1 MTEESDRRAENK
13 ALRAA
18 LLSALLPGT
27 GHLYLGRKRR
37 GNWLVGFSLLIIVVI
52 GAFLLRDPTTL
63 LKLAFDREV
72 LVGLLFINAAL
83 FLFRTV
89 VVVDAYRDSPGARP
103 SQWKSLLSGFGVGA
117 LLLVPHGLFA
127 YYDGVQYD
135 LINTVFTAPVTAL
148 PTTTTTPPTTSA
160 PPTTVTEPVAG
171 SPVSSTV
178 APTTTSTNPPTTEP
192 PGPWGDIERLNILL
206 LGSDAGLGRTGVRTD
221 TVILASVDV
230 DNGDLAL
237 ISVPRNFARVP
248 LPSSVDLFSC
258 DCFPPILNELYQYA
272 EARPDSFPGPATP
285 GANAIKGAISELT
298 GLPVHLYALVALDG
312 FVDVVDALGGVTIT
326 VTERIYDPDY
336 PKEGGGT
343 EVINLEPGV
352 YDFDGHDAL
361 AYVRSRHSSDDYSRM
376 SRQRCVIEAVL
387 EQSDPFRLLRNFP
400 QLAEVIKAS
409 VETDIP
415 LELMPDLIDLM
426 GLVDT
431 NQAVSL
437 RLVPPTY
444 VGGYDADRHNTP
456 DVELIREHA
465 RIVTSVSPAEAMAA
479 LGIDPL
485 SEACG

>member
-1 MTEESDRRAENK
+1 M
-13 ALRAA
+13 
-18 LLSALLPGT
+18 
-27 GHLYLGRKRR
+27 
-37 GNWLVGFSLLIIVVI
+37 VGFALLIIAVI
-52 GAFLLRDPTTL
+52 GVFFLRDPATL

-72 LVGLLFINAAL
+72 LIGLLVVNAAL
-83 FLFRTV
+83 FIFRTV
-89 VVVDAYRDSPGARP
+89 VVVDAYRVSPGVAL
-103 SQWKSLLSGFGVGA
+103 SHWKAWLGGLGVGA

-127 YYDGVQYD
+127 YYDGVQFD
-135 LINTVFTAPVTAL
+135 LINTVFTSPATAL
-148 PTTTTTPPTTSA
+148 PTTTAPPGTSA
-160 PPTTVTEPVAG
+160 PPPTTVTDPTDG

-178 APTTTSTNPPTTEP
+178 APTTTTTLPPTTEP

-221 TVILASVDV
+221 TMILASVDV
-230 DNGDLAL
+230 ANGDLAL

-248 LPSSVDLFSC
+248 LPEEIGIWSC

-312 FVDVVDALGGVTIT
+312 FVDIVDAIGGVTIT

-343 EVINLEPGV
+343 EVVNLQPGV
-352 YDFDGHDAL
+352 YDFDGHEAL
-361 AYVRSRHSSDDYSRM
+361 AYARSRHSSDDYSRM

-387 EQSDPFRLLRNFP
+387 EQSDPFSLLRKFP

-415 LELMPDLIDLM
+415 LDLMPDLIDLM

-431 NQAVSL
+431 DEAVSL

-444 VGGYDADRHNTP
+444 VGGYDADRHHTP

-465 RIVTSVSPAEAMAA
+465 RIVTTLSPAEAMAE

-485 SEACG
+485 ADACG

>member
-1 MTEESDRRAENK
+1 MT
-13 ALRAA
+13 AA
-18 LLSALLPGT
+18 VLSAVLPGT
-27 GHLYLGRKRR
+27 GHLYAGARRR
-37 GNWLVGFSLLIIVVI
+37 GWWLVGISLVGLVAVL
-52 GAFLLRDPTTL
+52 ALLVRDSRTL
-63 LKLAFDREV
+63 LKLAFDTEV
-72 LVGLLFINAAL
+72 LIALLVVNAAV
-83 FLFRTV
+83 FAFRTFAA
-89 VVVDAYRDSPGARP
+89 VDAYRSAGAPTPSRP
-103 SQWKSLLSGFGVGA
+103 TLWLGGLGAAA
-117 LLLVPHGLFA
+117 LLLTPHGVFA

-135 LINTVFTAPVTAL
+135 LINTVFDAPVTAL

-160 PPTTVTEPVAG
+160 PPTTAEPVDG

-178 APTTTSTNPPTTEP
+178 APTTTTVPPTTEP
-192 PGPWGDIERLNILL
+192 PGPWGDIDRLNILL

-221 TVILASVDV
+221 TMILVSVDV
-230 DNGDLAL
+230 ENGDLAL

-343 EVINLEPGV
+343 EVINLQPGV
-352 YDFDGHDAL
+352 YDFDGHEAL
-361 AYVRSRHSSDDYSRM
+361 AYARSRHSSDDYSRM

-387 EQSDPFRLLRNFP
+387 EQADPFSLLRGFP

-415 LELMPDLIDLM
+415 LEVMPDLIDLM

-431 NQAVSL
+431 EQAVSL

-444 VGGYDADRHNTP
+444 VGGYDADRHHTP

-465 RIVTSVSPAEAMAA
+465 RIVTTLSPEEAMAE

-485 SEACG
+485 ADACG